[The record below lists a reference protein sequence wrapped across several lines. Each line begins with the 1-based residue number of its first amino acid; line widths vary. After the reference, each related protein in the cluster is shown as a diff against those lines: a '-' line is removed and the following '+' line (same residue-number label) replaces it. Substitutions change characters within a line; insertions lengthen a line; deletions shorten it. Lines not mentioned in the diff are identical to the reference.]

1 MYAAVD
7 ASGGTEDRVDM
18 RLDPSCPRC
27 ADPVH
32 GSETSW
38 RCPTHG
44 ATLPLW
50 RVEEPDYDAFAEYL
64 VLSRPLPSWLPWPLP
79 PGWQVSE
86 FGCVAV
92 EGRPPRAA
100 FVTCTGA
107 TELDGVV
114 ELTVV
119 TEEPG
124 VGLGARIGGVDQT
137 DPGREVG
144 VGPPAARVRV
154 DTAGVPV
161 WPVSTSGG
169 KEALDR
175 SVLAGEALGRWLW
188 LVLRPASAALLLPDL
203 GQLHD
208 VSELGPELVTLPF
221 VSVPR
226 SW

>member
-1 MYAAVD
+1 
-7 ASGGTEDRVDM
+7 
-18 RLDPSCPRC
+18 
-27 ADPVH
+27 
-32 GSETSW
+32 
-38 RCPTHG
+38 
-44 ATLPLW
+44 
-50 RVEEPDYDAFAEYL
+50 
-64 VLSRPLPSWLPWPLP
+64 
-79 PGWQVSE
+79 
-86 FGCVAV
+86 
-92 EGRPPRAA
+92 
-100 FVTCTGA
+100 
-107 TELDGVV
+107 VV

-144 VGPPAARVRV
+144 GGPPAAKVRV
-154 DTAGVPV
+154 VGVG
-161 WPVSTSGG
+161 VSTSAG

-208 VSELGPELVTLPF
+208 VSELGPELVALPF

>member
-1 MYAAVD
+1 
-7 ASGGTEDRVDM
+7 M

-27 ADPVH
+27 ADPVS
-32 GSETSW
+32 GAEASW
-38 RCPTHG
+38 RCLTHG
-44 ATLPLW
+44 QIVPLW
-50 RVEEPDYDAFAEYL
+50 RVEEPDYDAFAEHL
-64 VLSRPLPSWLPWPLP
+64 VLSRPLPSWLPWPMP
-79 PGWQVSE
+79 PGWQVSD
-86 FGCVAV
+86 FGCVSV
-92 EGRPPRAA
+92 EGRSPRAA

-124 VGLGARIGGVDQT
+124 VGLGARVGGVDQT

-144 VGPPAARVRV
+144 EGPPAAKVRV
-154 DTAGVPV
+154 DGLGVPL

-188 LVLRPASAALLLPDL
+188 LVLRPAAAALLLSDL
-203 GQLHD
+203 GELLD
-208 VSELGPELVTLPF
+208 VSELGPELVALPF